1 MDLQLAGK
9 TALVTGASTQG
20 LGRAIAIELA
30 REGVRLT
37 ISARRIDALR
47 TLAQEIAALGAPPVA
62 TIECDL
68 YRPEA
73 PGELAAAAMA
83 ALGHVDILVNA
94 AGGSRTVPW
103 DAPIERWQEGMT
115 LNFERVRELTT
126 ALLPQMIERT
136 WGRVICLTGTSEP
149 PAVNIASS
157 AKAAVH
163 AWAKGLSR
171 QMGKHGITINC
182 IQPGR
187 IHSEQLKRLYPT
199 LEDELAFAKTHL
211 PIPRFGEPEELACV
225 AALLASPRAGYVT
238 GTVIPVDGGL
248 KQFAF

>member
-1 MDLQLAGK
+1 MLSGK

-30 REGVRLT
+30 REGVHVA
-37 ISARRIDALR
+37 ISARRGDALR
-47 TLAQEIAALGAPPVA
+47 TLAREIKDEGFAAPFV
-62 TIECDL
+62 IEADMYL
-68 YRPEA
+68 PET
-73 PGELAAAAMA
+73 PRNLARAAKS

-103 DAPIERWQEGMT
+103 DAPLDKWQEGMT
-115 LNFERVRELTT
+115 LNFDRVRELTT
-126 ALLPQMIERT
+126 ELLPSMIERK
-136 WGRVICLTGTSEP
+136 WGRVVNLTGTSEP

-163 AWAKGLSR
+163 AWSKGLSR
-171 QMGKHGITINC
+171 QMGRHGITINC

-199 LEDELAFAKTHL
+199 EKDELAFAEAHL
-211 PIPRFGEPEELACV
+211 PIPRFGEPEELACL
-225 AALLASPRAGYVT
+225 AAFLASPRAGYIT

-248 KQFAF
+248 RQFAF

>member
-1 MDLQLAGK
+1 LDLLLSGK

-30 REGVRLT
+30 REGARVA
-37 ISARRIDALR
+37 ISARRVDALEA
-47 TLAQEIAALGAPPVA
+47 LAREIEGAGCTAPLVFGADMYLPQTPRNLARDAA
-62 TIECDL
+62 
-68 YRPEA
+68 
-73 PGELAAAAMA
+73 A

-103 DAPIERWQEGMT
+103 DAPLDKWEEGMT
-115 LNFERVRELTT
+115 LNFNRVRELTT
-126 ALLPQMIERT
+126 ELLPAMIARK
-136 WGRVICLTGTSEP
+136 WGRVINLTGTSEP
-149 PAVNIASS
+149 PAVNVASS

-171 QMGKHGITINC
+171 QMGRHGITVNC

-199 LEDELAFAKTHL
+199 QKDELAFAEAHL
-211 PIPRFGEPEELACV
+211 PIPRFGEPEELACL
-225 AALLASPRAGYVT
+225 AAFLASPRAGYIT

-248 KQFAF
+248 RQFSF

>member
-1 MDLQLAGK
+1 MDLMLSGK

-20 LGRAIAIELA
+20 LGRAIAVELA
-30 REGVRLT
+30 REGVRLA
-37 ISARRIDALR
+37 ISARRGDALR
-47 TLAQEIAALGAPPVA
+47 TLAREIKDAGFAAPFV
-62 TIECDL
+62 IEADMYL
-68 YRPEA
+68 PETPRNLA
-73 PGELAAAAMA
+73 RAAAS

-103 DAPIERWQEGMT
+103 DAPLDKWDEGMT
-115 LNFERVRELTT
+115 LNFNRVRELTT
-126 ALLPQMIERT
+126 ELLPAMIERK
-136 WGRVICLTGTSEP
+136 WGRVVNLTGTSEP

-163 AWAKGLSR
+163 AWSKGLSR

-199 LEDELAFAKTHL
+199 EKDELAFAEAHL
-211 PIPRFGEPEELACV
+211 PIPRFGEPEELACL
-225 AALLASPRAGYVT
+225 AAFLASPRAGYIT

-248 KQFAF
+248 RQFSF